1 MDVYTT
7 EITSLI
13 EDQYG
18 NVDQLMNNCIPGYEL
33 NRDYNGTNGDKDT
46 EGTPDNDMSHLE
58 ESTQQGTEAQRNSGL
73 EHGSQEECIRNSIS
87 SIDSGTIQV
96 KSEIVYDDS
105 DSSDFENSTEN
116 ESLPENSYNI
126 VAPSM
131 PFSDNQNEKS
141 MFMYS
146 MSRDNEMNLVNK
158 TDDMLTKHD
167 KSTLK
172 MKFHICKECGKVCRS
187 PWKLMTHVKSHNY
200 RDQYEC
206 PECGVC
212 NTSKKEMKKHF
223 RRHANLIPQTEKS
236 HKCHMCDASFQ
247 TPSKLKI
254 HMCMHCGIR
263 PYTCGLCNKSFTW
276 SGGLRD
282 HLKIHTGERP
292 HTCKFCSK
300 TFPDTSKLKNHQRIH
315 TGEKPHV
322 CKTCGKGFIESGKL
336 KRHMRTHTGEQPY
349 KCDLCDKR
357 FNVISNLNKH
367 MTIHSGDKP
376 YVCNICGRGFSQNT
390 NLKSHSRIH
399 TGEKDPY
406 KCEVCDVRFERIIE
420 AKVHACSGP
429 KKDNVKAKFIVP
441 KKGDNL
447 ETISKGDN
455 SDTDVSENEG
465 ISELKKI
472 SMGDNSMNEND
483 EKTVSLGK
491 RCVTRG
497 GKSSNLSE
505 QRSNDGMTTETI
517 KRNSEADMFEFCKD
531 KNVKIEKNHGE
542 EIPDVVSLRVE
553 VENLLK
559 KNEEINEK
567 NMNSDGQNRL
577 TKSEVYR
584 PILVFQEYPCQH
596 CGKVFHALRKLK
608 IHEKIHSR
616 HRPFVCNYCGK
627 TFIERQKL
635 SLHLRIHTNYRPFPC
650 TMCNK
655 KFTVKSTLE
664 KHIIICSGQKP
675 YECTVCGQGF
685 AQTSNLKGHMRVHTG
700 ELDPIKCGVCRQR
713 FKSVKDAKNH
723 PCPGPPEVKELASKK
738 RRNNKRKNLRNKKVK
753 TKSAIGKYSSKTKK
767 SKRKPKS
774 TSDEIQDLGN
784 NTTDIIKKDDEVQD
798 FPNFLNEVQDC
809 SKNALKYNEVQDYN
823 IMTNVHHPN
832 FGFDS
837 TVETNTSDSFDIVI
851 KTEILDTN
859 YE

>member
-1 MDVYTT
+1 MDMYTT

-13 EDQYG
+13 EESYG
-18 NVDQLMNNCIPGYEL
+18 NVDQLMSNCLPSYEL
-33 NRDYNGTNGDKDT
+33 NREYNGTNGDRDS

-73 EHGSQEECIRNSIS
+73 EHGSQEECITNSIS
-87 SIDSGTIQV
+87 SIDFGTIQV

-105 DSSDFENSTEN
+105 DSSDFEIENSIED
-116 ESLPENSYNI
+116 ESLSDNT
-126 VAPSM
+126 VVPSM

-146 MSRDNEMNLVNK
+146 MSRDDK
-158 TDDMLTKHD
+158 TDNMLTKND

-200 RDQYEC
+200 RNQYEC

-212 NTSKKEMKKHF
+212 NSSKKEMKKHF
-223 RRHANLIPQTEKS
+223 RRHANLIPQSQTEKS

-247 TPSKLKI
+247 SPSKLKI
-254 HMCMHCGIR
+254 HMCMHGGIR

-367 MTIHSGDKP
+367 MTIHSGEKP

-429 KKDNVKAKFIVP
+429 RKDNVKAKFIAP

-447 ETISKGDN
+447 EIISKGDN
-455 SDTDVSENEG
+455 SDTDVTENGG

-472 SMGDNSMNEND
+472 SKGDNCRNEIE

-491 RCVTRG
+491 RRVTRG
-497 GKSSNLSE
+497 GKPRNLSE
-505 QRSNDGMTTETI
+505 QRSNDSMTIDTI
-517 KRNSEADMFEFCKD
+517 KSNKMVHVDVREI
-531 KNVKIEKNHGE
+531 KIEKNHGE
-542 EIPDVVSLRVE
+542 EILDDINLRIKVE
-553 VENLLK
+553 TLWE
-559 KNEEINEK
+559 KNVEINEK
-567 NMNSDGQNRL
+567 KLNSDGKIFDGQNDL
-577 TKSEVYR
+577 TKSEVYK

-608 IHEKIHSR
+608 MHEKIHSK

-627 TFIERQKL
+627 TFIEKKNL
-635 SLHLRIHTNYRPFPC
+635 SIHLRIHTNYRPFPC
-650 TMCNK
+650 TMCDK

-664 KHIIICSGQKP
+664 KHIIVCSGQKP

-700 ELDPIKCGVCRQR
+700 ELDPKKCGVCKQR

-738 RRNNKRKNLRNKKVK
+738 RRNDKRKNLRNKKVK
-753 TKSAIGKYSSKTKK
+753 TKSATAKYSSNMKK

-784 NTTDIIKKDDEVQD
+784 NTTDKKDDEVQD

-809 SKNALKYNEVQDYN
+809 
-823 IMTNVHHPN
+823 
-832 FGFDS
+832 
-837 TVETNTSDSFDIVI
+837 
-851 KTEILDTN
+851 
-859 YE
+859 